1 MLALA
6 AALRLYRLMDDY
18 PIVSDESIYL
28 RWAEIIDHQGQW
40 FISLLDG
47 KQPLSIWL
55 YALQRMIW
63 PNLDPLLPARLA
75 SVVAGVG
82 SVYLLYL
89 IGRRLAGEL
98 TGTIAALL
106 FAVFPWAMMY
116 DRLAYTEGLLNVAG
130 LALMWTTLWAFAA
143 DKAAWHRMAL
153 AGLALGVAYFVKS
166 PAALFGIIPIAVG
179 LWQKGLD
186 VGLLKRWAV
195 IFLVA
200 AVFPAFSAVMKPD
213 APTFETQDLLL
224 HHTTF
229 FASPAELVENPFYR
243 LVENTPR
250 FGEYLP
256 YLAGIPASLAALA
269 ALLYLG
275 WRRSA
280 PGIVVGVIA
289 VGPLVFELFILTF
302 LPTRYPYPFL
312 WPWLLLIALAAGRLK
327 REFEPRLGLRRS
339 QAAAAAL
346 VAVLAVAPMLWRS
359 WRILNDPKN
368 EISPHDSS
376 YLFGDYAHAGF
387 GVREAVETLTQIARR
402 TGPFVLLVDPIWNVP
417 ADAIFPYLNQKH
429 GIRVHEA
436 WWTQQSATHPIM
448 PNARVRLMR
457 SHYERVRADWIDF
470 QREPRVL
477 YLTDTNYNPQPAVLA
492 RQPTAKLLMRI
503 EKPGKTQSI
512 DIYQL
517 K

>member
-1 MLALA
+1 
-6 AALRLYRLMDDY
+6 MDDY
-18 PIVSDESIYL
+18 PIVSDEGIYL

-47 KQPLSIWL
+47 KQPLSIWF
-55 YALQRMIW
+55 YALERMIW
-63 PNLDPLLPARLA
+63 PGIDPLLLARLT
-75 SVVAGVG
+75 SVAAGVG
-82 SVYLLYL
+82 SVFLLYL
-89 IGRRLAGEL
+89 VGRRLAGKFA
-98 TGTIAALL
+98 GISAALL
-106 FAVFPWAMMY
+106 LAVFPWAMMY
-116 DRLAYTEGLLNVAG
+116 DRLAYTEGLLNLAG
-130 LALMWTTLWAFAA
+130 LAFMWTTLWAFDA
-143 DKAAWHRMAL
+143 DKAMWRRMGL
-153 AGLALGVAYFVKS
+153 AGFALGVAYFVKS
-166 PAALFGIIPIAVG
+166 PAILFGVIPIAVG
-179 LWQKGLD
+179 VWKRGLD
-186 VGLLKRWAV
+186 VVGLARRWAT
-195 IFLVA
+195 IFGVA
-200 AVFPAFSAVMKPD
+200 AVFPVFSAVMKPD
-213 APTFETQDLLL
+213 APTFETHDLLL

-229 FASPAELVENPFYR
+229 FASPAELARNPFYR
-243 LVENTPR
+243 VVENAPR

-256 YLAGIPASLAALA
+256 YLVGVPASLAMAA

-275 WRRSA
+275 WRRSR

-289 VGPLVFELFILTF
+289 LGPLVFELFLLTF

-312 WPWLLLIALAAGRLK
+312 WPWLLLIALAAERL
-327 REFEPRLGLRRS
+327 RSEFEPGLGLHRS
-339 QAAAAAL
+339 RLAAAAL
-346 VAVLAVAPMLWRS
+346 AGVLAIAPMTWRS

-368 EISPHDSS
+368 ETSPHDSS

-387 GVREAVETLTQIARR
+387 GVREAVDMLTDLAKK

-436 WWTQQSATHPIM
+436 WWTQKSATHPIM
-448 PNARVRLMR
+448 PNGRVRLMR
-457 SHYERVRADWIDF
+457 SHYERVRADMIDF
-470 QREPRVL
+470 QRERRVL
-477 YLTDTNYNPQPAVLA
+477 YLTDTNYNPQAVVLT